1 MLKVK
6 QNWNNITQKLS
17 VKTPSESINLLIN
30 GWLIYQ
36 TLSSR
41 LYGKT
46 GFYQSG
52 GAYGFRDQLQ
62 DSLGMKFVD
71 SKLLEEQIINC
82 ASHQFIEGDV
92 LHWWHNETK
101 RGIRT
106 RFSDDLLWLAYA
118 VLEYIEFTNN
128 KSILE
133 TEVEYLTGEELKQ
146 NELEKYDIFYK
157 GDKKETIYEHCNRA
171 IEKVISKGIDPFPKI
186 GIGDWNDGFSEV
198 GAKGKGQSIGL
209 GFFLYDVLNRWINI
223 CNEKQDLERAR
234 KYSDIKEKLRKAL
247 NTEGWDGRWYKRA
260 ITDDGKI
267 IGSMNSEEA
276 RIDSLSQSWSVISNA
291 GDNDK
296 KFISMESVKNNL
308 VDYENQLI
316 KLFDPP
322 FEKSSIRP
330 GYIKGYKPGMR
341 ENGGQYTHAAVW
353 FVMAEAILGFGDD
366 AVKFL
371 EMINPIN
378 HSNTLEKAQK
388 YKIEPYSIA
397 ADVYSN
403 KDLAGRGGWSLYTG
417 SSSWFYKV
425 TVEYILGLKI
435 KNGYLYVEPC
445 IDKNWKEYEIR
456 YKYET
461 SIYQIKVKNLNSK
474 NTGVEKFIL
483 NGVEIKEKRT
493 LLQDNGKINTIEI
506 FM

>member
-1 MLKVK
+1 MNYEKTKVYS
-6 QNWNNITQKLS
+6 T
-17 VKTPSESINLLIN
+17 
-30 GWLIYQ
+30 
-36 TLSSR
+36 
-41 LYGKT
+41 
-46 GFYQSG
+46 
-52 GAYGFRDQLQ
+52 
-62 DSLGMKFVD
+62 
-71 SKLLEEQIINC
+71 
-82 ASHQFIEGDV
+82 
-92 LHWWHNETK
+92 
-101 RGIRT
+101 
-106 RFSDDLLWLAYA
+106 
-118 VLEYIEFTNN
+118 IEFTNN

-198 GAKGKGQSIGL
+198 GAKGKGQSIWL